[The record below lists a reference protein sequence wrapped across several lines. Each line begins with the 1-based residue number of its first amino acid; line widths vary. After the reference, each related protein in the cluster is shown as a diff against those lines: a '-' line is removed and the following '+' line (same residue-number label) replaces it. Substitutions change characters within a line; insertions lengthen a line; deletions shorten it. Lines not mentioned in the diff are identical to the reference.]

1 MKKQYQEIDHAVK
14 VRADNLKLLKIEN
27 KKQQEYHDQ
36 QIRELKE
43 LARQGN
49 LQMSDV
55 TAAGLG
61 GGGDQAQEIERLK

>member
-1 MKKQYQEIDHAVK
+1 MRDHEKKKILAMKKQYADIDHAVK

-43 LARQGN
+43 LAKRN
-49 LQMSDV
+49 NV
-55 TAAGLG
+55 HH
-61 GGGDQAQEIERLK
+61 GDDS